1 MPACP
6 FGVVELSAVDG
17 RAHKCTLCYDRL
29 KDSLEPAC
37 AKSCPTDSIQFGEIG
52 ELQHR
57 AENRVAELHERGV
70 GEAYL
75 YGAPGAPGATGG
87 LGHLNAFFL
96 LTDRPEV
103 YNLPA
108 APTRASNR
116 VGPSLGAGL
125 GAVGRPDAGDDRA
138 LDERREDLPMRA
150 RAPYG
155 REAKYAPPA
164 PTPSKDGVTYY
175 DQPQLKP
182 SLYGWRV
189 ALYIF
194 VAGLSGGSQM
204 LAAAADLF
212 GGERG
217 RGIVRRGRTLALLA
231 VAAGPGLL
239 IADLH
244 YPRRFYNML
253 RIFRPTSPMS
263 IGTYVLSTFS
273 LFSLVTA
280 AAEYLGGNG
289 GGWRAAARGAQLPA
303 VLAGAGHD
311 HLYRGVAGGD
321 QHALLG
327 RSTSPA
333 RGRVRRLG
341 NRLRRGGAGAR
352 RTRGRRG
359 RVGAAA

>member
-1 MPACP
+1 
-6 FGVVELSAVDG
+6 
-17 RAHKCTLCYDRL
+17 
-29 KDSLEPAC
+29 
-37 AKSCPTDSIQFGEIG
+37 
-52 ELQHR
+52 
-57 AENRVAELHERGV
+57 
-70 GEAYL
+70 
-75 YGAPGAPGATGG
+75 
-87 LGHLNAFFL
+87 
-96 LTDRPEV
+96 
-103 YNLPA
+103 
-108 APTRASNR
+108 
-116 VGPSLGAGL
+116 
-125 GAVGRPDAGDDRA
+125 
-138 LDERREDLPMRA
+138 MRA

-212 GGERG
+212 GGERS

-253 RIFRPTSPMS
+253 RIFRPTAPMS

-303 VLAGAGHD
+303 VLAGAGMTT
-311 HLYRGVAGGD
+311 YTA
-321 QHALLG
+321 ALLAAT
-327 RSTSPA
+327 STPYWAAAPRPLAAEFAGSAIASAAAALALGERAAGEAELAQWLEAVAALASAAELAAAIRADHQRRQRGLDDSNDPASAISPGSIA
-333 RGRVRRLG
+333 ASAMVALPLG
-341 NRLRRGGAGAR
+341 LYSAGLLRRRRQPILAVAMSIAVLAGSLMLRRSVLLAGNESARQSRRSLRFAR
-352 RTRGRRG
+352 REPRDPDG
-359 RVGAAA
+359 